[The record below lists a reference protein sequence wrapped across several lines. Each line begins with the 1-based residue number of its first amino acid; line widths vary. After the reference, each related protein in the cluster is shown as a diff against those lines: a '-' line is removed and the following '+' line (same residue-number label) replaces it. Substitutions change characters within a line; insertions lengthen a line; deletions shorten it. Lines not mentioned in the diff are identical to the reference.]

1 MATRHE
7 NGDITLH
14 AKTHNQ
20 AKSEA
25 HADGKS
31 RRADDAH
38 RTTRAGTARQRAS
51 AKRAA
56 DDELYKGRVQKR
68 ESAEAAKAAAIAEAA
83 AAAAAAAAVAADE
96 VIDADAA
103 MQQAAPPERHGA
115 RVDEPGKRQAV
126 ASEET
131 AEPSA
136 LSEQSEKDESHEASE
151 ESKID
156 STAGEAADVVMD
168 QATPRRCGI
177 RTGVVEGKRR
187 VVTEDTAA
195 VAETEAEAEEEK
207 AVAEV
212 GRSRRKMSAAMAMT
226 AAAAMA
232 TARGTLG
239 ESSARRKQATATGKG
254 VTRAVERCA
263 DSPVRYM
270 QKIYEQMTRGER
282 MLLATWK

>member
-103 MQQAAPPERHGA
+103 MQAAPPERHGA

-226 AAAAMA
+226 TAAAMA